1 MKNMYLKVK
10 LNSIG
15 SILLIEMKVDDEN
28 FESLYYKQ

>member
-15 SILLIEMKVDDEN
+15 SKLLIEMKVDDEN